1 MCEPADSA
9 ETRRVDEGATSGE
22 AGVPQLPGPLVEK
35 SIDGWRERG
44 PLDRNVAVGLNEYD
58 EDVRATQAGQQ
69 LAARGGAE
77 GVVFDLVGE
86 DALVV
91 DIRLH
96 RSDLLDHVAGS
107 ARGGDGR
114 VGENLSV

>member
-1 MCEPADSA
+1 M
-9 ETRRVDEGATSGE
+9 
-22 AGVPQLPGPLVEK
+22 
-35 SIDGWRERG
+35 
-44 PLDRNVAVGLNEYD
+44 
-58 EDVRATQAGQQ
+58 
-69 LAARGGAE
+69 
-77 GVVFDLVGE
+77 FDLVGE

-96 RSDLLDHVAGS
+96 RSDLLDDVAGS